1 MHIPLQQKRLWPRSK
16 PELRFIFTFEASKVR
31 ALGALIEVTVLFR
44 AVGTGRGA
52 GGARLPQ
59 IFGRSVN
66 PISTRGQIMPTNY
79 YSLPKIFRPSDIP
92 AVLFDATAKTG
103 ENRQISTTNHQFY
116 T

>member
-1 MHIPLQQKRLWPRSK
+1 MTITST
-16 PELRFIFTFEASKVR
+16 LRFLYI
-31 ALGALIEVTVLFR
+31 LGGSGLLCVVP
-44 AVGTGRGA
+44 GSHRGA
-52 GGARLPQ
+52 MASSD
-59 IFGRSVN
+59 FGRSVN
-66 PISTRGQIMPTNY
+66 PISTRGQIMPTNNY